1 MAVLFA
7 GTGKKGAQVSDLT
20 VGEGASCEWQA
31 AAMDKETT
39 IAFYFEVTNQHVS
52 NLPPGDSLNAGL
64 NILQTQEIRMDEC
77 VLNSLVISTWVAVFQ
92 PFLVLL
98 VQFFFSCNRV

>member
-1 MAVLFA
+1 MCSVFHVLQLSRFVHSLPSNLFGRSFA

-52 NLPPGDSLNAGL
+52 NLPPGDS
-64 NILQTQEIRMDEC
+64 C
-77 VLNSLVISTWVAVFQ
+77 NSLANLVSEHASMQPIVIGAWSAC
-92 PFLVLL
+92 L
-98 VQFFFSCNRV
+98 